1 MESSSS
7 DAFRLSL
14 PYIVTIASARDTAE
28 EVHEP
33 LIPQASIPLSDT
45 SPLGKYISMRLR
57 VQGRPA
63 PSPCWCH

>member
-1 MESSSS
+1 MEAHSS
-7 DAFRLSL
+7 DAFRFNFIDTVS
-14 PYIVTIASARDTAE
+14 IVSARDTAE
-28 EVHEP
+28 EVKEP
-33 LIPQASIPLSDT
+33 IIPQASIPLNDT